1 MTMTPDQRLAQD
13 VGLAFLV
20 IVVMMM
26 LTAYLQTVEFDEAA
40 FCADKVR
47 SAISPYQRKLLIG
60 SDTFT
65 PSYDEVKNWCDNH
78 QIDWKV
84 HLKAAKTFPEFPRTP
99 DMIQ

>member
-1 MTMTPDQRLAQD
+1 MTPDQRIANDLALIF
-13 VGLAFLV
+13 LALV
-20 IVVMMM
+20 V
-26 LTAYLQTVEFDEAA
+26 LATVINYVIHVEVDEAA
-40 FCADKVR
+40 YCAERVR
-47 SAISPYQRKLLIG
+47 TSISPYQRKLLIG

-65 PSYDEVKNWCDNH
+65 PSYDEVKDWCDNH